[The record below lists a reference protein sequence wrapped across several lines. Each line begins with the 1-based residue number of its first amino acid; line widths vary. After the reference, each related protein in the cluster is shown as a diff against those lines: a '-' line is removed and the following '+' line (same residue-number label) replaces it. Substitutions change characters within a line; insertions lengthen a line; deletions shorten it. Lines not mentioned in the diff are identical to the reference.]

1 LKNSEMNVNETPIQV
16 LIADSQFLIT
26 ESLKF
31 ILQSEGRFNVN
42 KVVTE
47 KSELIKALKTE
58 NISLLILDHL
68 MIDISGISELKEI
81 KISFPHLKMLVIS
94 NSISK
99 ADLHELNSAG
109 INDIILKTADKEEL
123 IEAIDSTLKGKKY
136 YSNELLDLLFEVNEK
151 KSPIE
156 GIGQLTI
163 SEIEIVRLISDG
175 LTTKEIASR
184 KFISFHTVITHRKN
198 IFRKLGVTSIS
209 ELIMYSIKAGWI
221 DTIEYHI

>member
-1 LKNSEMNVNETPIQV
+1 MNVNETPIQV

-156 GIGQLTI
+156 GTGQLTI

>member
-1 LKNSEMNVNETPIQV
+1 MNVNETLIQV

-31 ILQSEGRFNVN
+31 ILQSDGRFNVN

-123 IEAIDSTLKGKKY
+123 IEAIDLTLKGKKY

-151 KSPIE
+151 KSLIE